1 MVTSPIKRKDKAD
14 TLVVI
19 EPNAVVDKIS
29 GCGLP
34 SGLTNLHESDQWLVI
49 KTTKTRLKSVV
60 RTIVAQSRSNLV
72 RLIQQK

>member
-34 SGLTNLHESDQWLVI
+34 SGLTNLQESDQWSVI
-49 KTTKTRLKSVV
+49 NTTNKAFK
-60 RTIVAQSRSNLV
+60 
-72 RLIQQK
+72 KCC

>member
-34 SGLTNLHESDQWLVI
+34 SGLTNLHESDQWSVI
-49 KTTKTRLKSVV
+49 KTTKTRLKVLLE
-60 RTIVAQSRSNLV
+60 QL
-72 RLIQQK
+72 

>member
-34 SGLTNLHESDQWLVI
+34 SGLTNLHESDI
-49 KTTKTRLKSVV
+49 KARHQQTTG
-60 RTIVAQSRSNLV
+60 
-72 RLIQQK
+72 